1 MLMTTAEH
9 VARHQMP
16 APGGDVEPAQGQ
28 RLILSDAL
36 PVQQN
41 LPEQR
46 LGIEDVFASGHQ
58 NGLGGTG
65 RAFFEHGFKRIAVED
80 FLTTQ
85 LKTHTS
91 TQRRNR
97 L

>member
-1 MLMTTAEH
+1 MLMTTTEH

-16 APGGDVEPAQGQ
+16 APGGDLEPAHGQ
-28 RLILSDAL
+28 RLILRDAL

-41 LPEQR
+41 LPEQG
-46 LGIEDVFASGHQ
+46 LGIEHVFAGGHQ
-58 NGLGGTG
+58 NRLGRTG
-65 RAFFEHGFKRIAVED
+65 RAFIEHGFERIAVED
-80 FLTTQ
+80 FLAAQ

>member
-1 MLMTTAEH
+1 MLMTTPEH
-9 VARHQMP
+9 VARHQMST
-16 APGGDVEPAQGQ
+16 PGGDVKPAHGQ
-28 RLILSDAL
+28 RLILGDPL

-46 LGIEDVFASGHQ
+46 LGIEEVFAGSHQ
-58 NGLGGTG
+58 NGLGSTG
-65 RAFFEHGFKRIAVED
+65 RAFFEHGFERIAVED
-80 FLTTQ
+80 FLATQ

>member
-1 MLMTTAEH
+1 MLMTAAEH
-9 VARHQMP
+9 VARHHMP
-16 APGGDVEPAQGQ
+16 APRGDVKPAHGQ
-28 RLILSDAL
+28 RLILGDAL

-41 LPEQR
+41 LPKQR
-46 LGIEDVFASGHQ
+46 LGIEDIFAGGHQ
-58 NGLGGTG
+58 NGLGRTG
-65 RAFFEHGFKRIAVED
+65 RAFFEHGLERIAVED
-80 FLTTQ
+80 FLTAQ